1 MVDLFSTALEM
12 HVAVAVLR
20 VQEGLDYTGIIG
32 DFDTGDFSSIAKQ
45 KTEGIDNPQYINTLE
60 GSIASSAPPFSK
72 LINQLLT

>member
-1 MVDLFSTALEM
+1 MVDFFSTALEM
-12 HVAVAVLR
+12 HVAEAVLR

-32 DFDTGDFSSIAKQ
+32 DFDVEDFSSAKQ